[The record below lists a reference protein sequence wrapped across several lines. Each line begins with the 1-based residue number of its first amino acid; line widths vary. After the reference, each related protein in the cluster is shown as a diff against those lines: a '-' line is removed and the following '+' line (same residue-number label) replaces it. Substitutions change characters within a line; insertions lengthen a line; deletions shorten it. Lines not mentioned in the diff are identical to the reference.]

1 MGIREWLQRQPREP
15 QLTQVQA
22 IEFDECDE
30 LVAAVG
36 EASYQDA
43 LRHICG
49 SDRWEHVRCE
59 VRAVLVPEPSNPYD
73 PNAVMVQVDGQLVG
87 YLSRGDAVEYQP
99 VTRTLFE
106 RGEVIV
112 CDARIC
118 GRGPGS
124 DTPNLGIFLELP
136 SPDSAM
142 DEVEEMLS
150 HEH

>member
-15 QLTQVQA
+15 QLVEVQS
-22 IEFDECDE
+22 IEFDDCDE

-43 LRHICG
+43 LRRICG
-49 SDRWEHVRCE
+49 SDRWEDVRCD
-59 VRAVLVPEPSNPYD
+59 VRAVLVPEPSNQYD

-87 YLSRGDAVEYQP
+87 YLSRGDAIEYRPTTQL
-99 VTRTLFE
+99 LFE
-106 RGEVIV
+106 EQHVIV

-124 DTPNLGIFLELP
+124 DTANLGIFLELP
-136 SPDSAM
+136 TPDHAL
-142 DEVEEMLS
+142 DEAEDYLAL
-150 HEH
+150 